1 MKYLLD
7 AVVILIFL
15 LCVAIGHKRGFIK
28 TVTGIVAFVA
38 ALAVSSLLSGPI
50 AGLVY
55 DKAVEP
61 SIVETVDTKLEEV
74 EGSATEKL
82 YDAYESLPDMVKS
95 LLAQT
100 GVENVDDLAQKLMSM
115 DTNVPVSENI
125 NAVVEPILLPLI
137 KAICSLLLFFIVY
150 IVAAILLKMLD
161 IVAKLPLLKQVNKAL
176 GLVGGIVLGALWA
189 LLAVTVL
196 QILAATGVAGD
207 TVTLQTIA
215 DTTIVNWIA
224 GINPLSAA
232 MQEILII
239 GGITE

>member
-15 LCVAIGHKRGFIK
+15 LCVVIGHKRGFIK

-95 LLAQT
+95 LLVQT
-100 GVENVDDLAQKLMSM
+100 GIENAGDLEAKLPTEG
-115 DTNVPVSENI
+115 DTIGQSVV
-125 NAVVEPILLPLI
+125 AVVEPILLPLI

-176 GLVGGIVLGALWA
+176 GLVGGIVSGALWA

>member
-15 LCVAIGHKRGFIK
+15 LCVFIGHKRGFIK

-38 ALAVSSLLSGPI
+38 ALAVSALLSGPV
-50 AGLVY
+50 AGFVY

-61 SIVETVDTKLEEV
+61 TIIETVDAKLEET
-74 EGSATEKL
+74 EGSAIERL
-82 YDAYESLPDMVKS
+82 NNAYESLPDVVKN
-95 LLAQT
+95 LLAQA
-100 GVENVDDLAQKLMSM
+100 GIEDVDALAQKMPIG
-115 DTNVPVSENI
+115 TETPVSESV
-125 NAVVEPILLPLI
+125 NAVVEPLLLPLI
-137 KAICSLLLFFIVY
+137 KALCSLLLFFIVY
-150 IVAAILLKMLD
+150 IAAGIALRVLN
-161 IVAKLPLLKQVNKAL
+161 IVAKLPLLKQVNETL
-176 GLVGGIVLGALWA
+176 GLVGGIVSGALWA

-215 DTTIVNWIA
+215 DTTVVNWIA

-232 MQEILII
+232 LQEVLII
-239 GGITE
+239 E